1 MSRLGSLLFM
11 TTGAPSL
18 ITTTCIASRVRTWTR
33 RIAPQPAVGAL
44 MHSCTTSS
52 GDPPSSGGSDPPA
65 TAATRPRRPRRV
77 SSGTWPH
84 YMGVGIAMSSGPS
97 RRRAI
102 ATLQTPPSPH
112 PAPHIRPAYPAA
124 CRIAASLTPPPHGLA
139 APARRTPLPCRN
151 TARRGRR
158 NSFAPPRRGETVL
171 NRTQSLGGAK
181 EQACQAG
188 RAGASRAR
196 PKLEAGRSGPGR
208 ALRRACACVPQAAP

>member
-84 YMGVGIAMSSGPS
+84 YMVSVSLCRVGHPDDALSPRF
-97 RRRAI
+97 RRRRRRI
-102 ATLQTPPSPH
+102 PPRIF
-112 PAPHIRPAYPAA
+112 APHIRL
-124 CRIAASLTPPPHGLA
+124 RAASRPRSRL
-139 APARRTPLPCRN
+139 RRTASRRLRV
-151 TARRGRR
+151 ARPGP
-158 NSFAPPRRGETVL
+158 AET
-171 NRTQSLGGAK
+171 QPGGAGATVSPRLGEAK
-181 EQACQAG
+181 LFSTELQASAG
-188 RAGASRAR
+188 RKSRLA
-196 PKLEAGRSGPGR
+196 KLDAPVRLGPG
-208 ALRRACACVPQAAP
+208 QN